1 MKNKKLAGIVLAV
14 LFISMS
20 QGTALANEPDITA
33 EIPAINNSETE
44 STWNP
49 EEGSYVISTVED
61 LKAFRESLNTGET
74 YYSERQVDGQ
84 TIREQTVVT
93 LANDIVIPEG
103 ADIGIVKSN
112 VENSTKPDVYFEGYF
127 NGKGHTISGYR
138 DTNTGLVPCLGYN
151 GVITNL
157 NMAVNLNFTE
167 DAFNTVTSGNL
178 DQNSSLV
185 VRYGVISG
193 PTSEGEITHCSVS
206 GDVNIEYDYQ
216 YGNYN
221 TNKSFE
227 FYGIRYGSM
236 FTGKPLDWLECSNC
250 KVDLNYK
257 ANVTNIGQYGVGTP
271 AISNI
276 ADCWSTRASWRGS
289 LINCFSTGTV
299 DVKITTEEGKDYYS
313 PIFSIGRVM
322 SKDFVK
328 NCYYDITP
336 GRLDQP
342 DEDGRPTIQYEEI
355 LASIE
360 NTEDLTKAST
370 YKGFDFENI
379 WTTNGDTTMPEMRK
393 DIPDEMLL
401 PVIDDGGIK
410 GDVNGDDKVDAK
422 DVSEILQ
429 VLKGSRTLS
438 REEKI
443 RGDIN
448 NDDIIDKKDV
458 FEIQQAIVG
467 VDRLVNTY

>member
-1 MKNKKLAGIVLAV
+1 MLAV

-84 TIREQTVVT
+84 TVREQTVVT
-93 LANDIVIPEG
+93 LANDIVIPKG
-103 ADIGIVKSN
+103 ADIGKIKN
-112 VENSTKPDVYFEGYF
+112 GRRNSTKDNPVTGDTNFEGYF
-127 NGKGHTISGYR
+127 NGQGHTIAGFC
-138 DTNTGLVPCLGYN
+138 DTKTGLVDYLGYN
-151 GVITNL
+151 GVIANL
-157 NMAVNLNFTE
+157 RMEVNLNFTE
-167 DAFNTVTSGNL
+167 ESLKEWDRTTGL
-178 DQNSSLV
+178 D
-185 VRYGVISG
+185 YGVICN
-193 PTSEGEITHCSVS
+193 EGQGQVQLCSVR
-206 GDVNIEYDYQ
+206 GDVSIKI
-216 YGNYN
+216 
-221 TNKSFE
+221 TKFT
-227 FYGIRYGSM
+227 FYGIRDSVM
-236 FTGKPLDWLECSNC
+236 FQGKPLDWISCEDCM
-250 KVDLNYK
+250 VDLNYSVDVK
-257 ANVTNIGQYGVGTP
+257 NVGKYGLGAPTICNITN
-271 AISNI
+271 
-276 ADCWSTRASWRGS
+276 CWSTRSSWQGS
-289 LINCFSTGTV
+289 LTNCFSTGTV
-299 DVKITTEEGKDYYS
+299 DMNITTEEGKS
-313 PIFSIGRVM
+313 HFKRLLAIGNVK